1 MNNLRKASGIIFLIS
16 LVLLIDAWFKQK
28 PKIIESAPQTIKE
41 INDLDRP
48 QISQDLTQNLEQ
60 RPETSDVNKT
70 ENKFETYEIE
80 NSKVVIE
87 FSSYGAQINK
97 VIFKEYKDRNTKKPL
112 SFLELNENYTFVAQS
127 GFISESLPSHSDNF
141 VLNSNKTL
149 TNGNQEITFELR
161 KPGFTLKKKYTI
173 EKDSYLIKVFHS
185 ISGRDINKNEP
196 IYLRLLRD
204 DKIDSG
210 KSMLMPTFSGA
221 AIYTAEEKYQKVKLE
236 NIKKGKDKHIKVSD
250 NGWIGYVQQYFV
262 AAIIPPKD
270 EKREYFTRFTKNNKF
285 AIGLMGFGNYDDKS
299 VTYEHLLY
307 IGPQIQ
313 KEISEI
319 SEGLDLTVDYSWLT
333 IIASPLF
340 NLLFYINSLV
350 GNWGLAIIILTFII
364 KLIFFPLSAA
374 SYKSMAKMKKLSP
387 QLMKLKESYGDDK
400 MKMQQSMMELY
411 KKEKINPLGGCL
423 PILVQIPVF
432 IALYWVLLGSVELR
446 EAPFYFWIKD
456 LSVKDPF
463 YVLPILMAISM
474 IAQTYLN
481 PTPPDPVQAKIMKI
495 MPFVFSIFFFFF
507 PAGLVLYWLI
517 NNILS
522 ILQQWYITKNL
533 EAKKN

>member
-28 PKIIESAPQTIKE
+28 PKINEAAPQTIKE
-41 INDLDRP
+41 IDDLDRP

-60 RPETSDVNKT
+60 RSENSDVNKT
-70 ENKFETYEIE
+70 ENNFETYEIE
-80 NSKVVIE
+80 NSKVIIE

-97 VIFKEYKDRNTKKPL
+97 VIFKDYKDRKTKKPL
-112 SFLELNENYTFVAQS
+112 SFLELNDNYTFVAQS

-141 VLNSNKTL
+141 ILNSNKTL
-149 TNGNQEITFELR
+149 ANGNQEITFELS
-161 KPGFTLKKKYTI
+161 KPGFTLIKKYTI
-173 EKDSYLIKVFHS
+173 EKDSYLIKVAHS

-262 AAIIPPKD
+262 AAIIPAKG

-299 VTYEHLLY
+299 ATYEHQLY

-333 IIASPLF
+333 IIASP
-340 NLLFYINSLV
+340 Y
-350 GNWGLAIIILTFII
+350 
-364 KLIFFPLSAA
+364 
-374 SYKSMAKMKKLSP
+374 
-387 QLMKLKESYGDDK
+387 
-400 MKMQQSMMELY
+400 
-411 KKEKINPLGGCL
+411 
-423 PILVQIPVF
+423 
-432 IALYWVLLGSVELR
+432 
-446 EAPFYFWIKD
+446 
-456 LSVKDPF
+456 
-463 YVLPILMAISM
+463 
-474 IAQTYLN
+474 
-481 PTPPDPVQAKIMKI
+481 
-495 MPFVFSIFFFFF
+495 SIFCF
-507 PAGLVLYWLI
+507 I
-517 NNILS
+517 
-522 ILQQWYITKNL
+522 
-533 EAKKN
+533 

>member
-28 PKIIESAPQTIKE
+28 PKINEAPPQTINE
-41 INDLDRP
+41 INDSDRP
-48 QISQDLTQNLEQ
+48 QISQDLTQNVEQ
-60 RPETSDVNKT
+60 RTEPSDLNKT
-70 ENKFETYEIE
+70 ENKAEIYEIE
-80 NSKVVIE
+80 NNKVIIE

-97 VIFKEYKDRNTKKPL
+97 VVFKDYKDRGTKKPL
-112 SFLELNENYTFVAQS
+112 NFLEHNAINTFVAQS
-127 GFISESLPSHSDNF
+127 GFVSESLPSHSDNF

-149 TNGNQEITFELR
+149 SNGSQEITFGIS
-161 KPGFTLKKKYTI
+161 KPGFTLIKKYTI
-173 EKDSYLIKVFHS
+173 EKDSYLIKVAHS
-185 ISGRDINKNEP
+185 ISGADINKNEP
-196 IYLRLLRD
+196 IYLRFLRD
-204 DKIDSG
+204 DKIDTG

-221 AIYTAEEKYQKVKLE
+221 AIYTSEKKYQKVKLD

-262 AAIIPPKD
+262 AAIIPAKG

-285 AIGLMGFGNYDDKS
+285 AIGLIGYGNYENKS
-299 VTYEHLLY
+299 ATYEHQFY

-319 SEGLDLTVDYSWLT
+319 SEGLELTVDYSWLT

-411 KKEKINPLGGCL
+411 KKEKINPLGGCF

-463 YVLPILMAISM
+463 YVLPVLMAISM

-507 PAGLVLYWLI
+507 PAGLVLYWLV

-533 EAKKN
+533 EEKKN

>member
-28 PKIIESAPQTIKE
+28 PRIDVSNPQIVNE

-48 QISQDLTQNLEQ
+48 QISQNLSKNVEQ
-60 RPETSDVNKT
+60 KPESKDFSKNEINV
-70 ENKFETYEIE
+70 ETYEIE
-80 NSKVVIE
+80 NNKVIIE
-87 FSSYGAQINK
+87 FSTYGAQINK
-97 VIFKEYKDRNTKKPL
+97 VVLKDYRDRKTEDPL
-112 SFLELNENYTFVAQS
+112 NFLELNDVNTFVAQS
-127 GFISESLPSHSDNF
+127 GFVSTSLPSHSDNYI
-141 VLNSNKTL
+141 LNSNKTL
-149 TNGNQEITFELR
+149 ANGSQEITFEIV
-161 KPGFTLKKKYTI
+161 KPGFTLTKKYTL
-173 EKDSYLIKVFHS
+173 EKDSYLIKVNHF
-185 ISGRDINKNEP
+185 ISGRDINENEP

-221 AIYTAEEKYQKVKLE
+221 AIYTSEEKYQKVKLE
-236 NIKKGKDKHIKVSD
+236 NRKKGKDKHIKISD

-262 AAIIPPKD
+262 AAIIPGKG
-270 EKREYFTRFTKNNKF
+270 EKREYFTRFTKNEKF
-285 AIGLMGFGNYDDKS
+285 AIGLIGYGNFIDNS
-299 VTYEHLLY
+299 VAYEQQFY

-313 KEISEI
+313 KEISKI
-319 SEGLDLTVDYSWLT
+319 SEGLELTVDYSWLT

-340 NLLFYINSLV
+340 NLLFYINSMV

-411 KKEKINPLGGCL
+411 KKEKINPLGGCF

-463 YVLPILMAISM
+463 YVLPVLMAASM

-507 PAGLVLYWLI
+507 PAGLVLYWLV

-533 EAKKN
+533 ETKKN